1 MRDDRKGEKR
11 AGRRVEPAGATPDWI
26 RGSKDRIRRSGWTSW
41 KGVEHEKGKDQA
53 APPQGPAAGSDLRT
67 GRRRLG
73 HIPWTGSGMGAD
85 SNGGGSRGSHMA
97 VRMVIRWRE
106 VRKMRK
112 SDFVTGMTAQTRDG
126 NWYLVYDGN
135 LVDYD
140 GYLDLED
147 YTDDLLDEYN
157 QPEYDIM
164 KVCAPSNMA
173 WTIDDILKNH
183 GEVLWERK

>member
-1 MRDDRKGEKR
+1 
-11 AGRRVEPAGATPDWI
+11 
-26 RGSKDRIRRSGWTSW
+26 
-41 KGVEHEKGKDQA
+41 
-53 APPQGPAAGSDLRT
+53 
-67 GRRRLG
+67 
-73 HIPWTGSGMGAD
+73 
-85 SNGGGSRGSHMA
+85 
-97 VRMVIRWRE
+97 
-106 VRKMRK
+106 MRK

>member
-1 MRDDRKGEKR
+1 
-11 AGRRVEPAGATPDWI
+11 
-26 RGSKDRIRRSGWTSW
+26 
-41 KGVEHEKGKDQA
+41 
-53 APPQGPAAGSDLRT
+53 
-67 GRRRLG
+67 
-73 HIPWTGSGMGAD
+73 
-85 SNGGGSRGSHMA
+85 
-97 VRMVIRWRE
+97 
-106 VRKMRK
+106 MRK
-112 SDFVTGMTAQTRDG
+112 ADFVTGMTAQTRDG

-147 YTDDLLDEYN
+147 YTDDLLDYTDDLLDEDN
-157 QPEYDIM
+157 HPEYDIM

>member
-1 MRDDRKGEKR
+1 
-11 AGRRVEPAGATPDWI
+11 
-26 RGSKDRIRRSGWTSW
+26 
-41 KGVEHEKGKDQA
+41 
-53 APPQGPAAGSDLRT
+53 
-67 GRRRLG
+67 
-73 HIPWTGSGMGAD
+73 
-85 SNGGGSRGSHMA
+85 
-97 VRMVIRWRE
+97 
-106 VRKMRK
+106 MRK
-112 SDFVTGMTAQTRDG
+112 ADFVTGMTAQTRDG

-147 YTDDLLDEYN
+147 YTDDLLDEDN

-164 KVCAPSNMA
+164 KVCAPSNRA